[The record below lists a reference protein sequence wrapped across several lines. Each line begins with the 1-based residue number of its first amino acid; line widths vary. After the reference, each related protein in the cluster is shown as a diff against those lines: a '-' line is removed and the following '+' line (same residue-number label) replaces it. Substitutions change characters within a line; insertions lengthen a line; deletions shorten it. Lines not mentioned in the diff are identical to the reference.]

1 MQDKLLYLAV
11 SSSHLCICITYTD
24 EYTGMGIDILT
35 QPTGKSDSESETPLQ
50 TARREAHEEIGL
62 PGLDYPLPPP
72 FTVEHLCEIP
82 CSLARTE
89 LVVRPCV
96 ALLHT
101 FDEANGRDADPET
114 ELIPRLDAREVAAVF
129 TAPFRDFL
137 FQLGTGSEGDQEWYH
152 GVWTEWWG
160 TQWRSEYSPLPIY
173 LYRRLVYISVWILG

>member
-1 MQDKLLYLAV
+1 
-11 SSSHLCICITYTD
+11 
-24 EYTGMGIDILT
+24 MGIEIDILT

-101 FDEANGRDADPET
+101 FDEASGRDADPET

-160 TQWRSEYSPLPIY
+160 TQWRSEYSPLSIY
-173 LYRRLVYISVWILG
+173 LYPRLVYISLG